1 MNALLFGPAGIPL
14 SANNRS
20 SLEGIKRVKELGL
33 GCMELEFVRGVR
45 MTKSAAMLVGEAR
58 KKHSIELTV
67 HGPYYI
73 NFNSDDKTKRAASR
87 TRILQTAR
95 IGWLCGASSITF
107 HAAYYMGQDPK
118 KVYEVV
124 KQELKEIIKT
134 LKNENNKIWIRPE
147 LTGKSTQFGDL
158 NELIMLSQELEQ
170 VMPCV
175 DYAHYHAR
183 YNGKYNNYKE
193 FADLLKQIEKELG
206 KQALK
211 EMHIHISGINYG
223 SKGEKNHL
231 NLKNSDMNY
240 QELVKVWKD
249 YKIKGI
255 VISESPNLEGDAILL
270 KQIYET

>member
-20 SLEGIKRVKELGL
+20 SVEGIKRVKELGL

-45 MTKSAAMLVGEAR
+45 MTKPAAMLVGEAR
-58 KKHSIELTV
+58 KKHGIELTA

-73 NFNSDDKTKRAASR
+73 NLNSDDKTKRAASR

-107 HAAYYMGQDPK
+107 HAAYYIGQNQK
-118 KVYEVV
+118 KVYDVV
-124 KQELKEIIKT
+124 KRELKEIIKT
-134 LKNENNKIWIRPE
+134 LNNESNKIWIRPE
-147 LTGKSTQFGDL
+147 LTGKPTQFGDL
-158 NELIMLSQELEQ
+158 NELIMLSQELDQ

-183 YNGKYNNYKE
+183 YNGKYNNYKD
-193 FADLLKQIEKELG
+193 FADLLKQIEKGLG
-206 KQALK
+206 KKAL
-211 EMHIHISGINYG
+211 ENVHIHISGIQYS
-223 SKGEKNHL
+223 SKGERNHL

-240 QELVKVWKD
+240 QELVKAWKD
-249 YKIKGI
+249 YKIKGV